1 MNTEHTI
8 TIRAYEAG
16 DWGRVQGIHDAARQ
30 EELRLAGLADAFIP
44 LAQAAEN
51 EGLFDY
57 QLAVAVCEGVVAGF
71 VAFTAEE
78 LAWLYVDPALAR
90 RGIGR
95 ALVRHALA
103 RTARPLGV
111 EVLVGNQPALAL
123 YQAEGFVLQKTL
135 HGHMPGNERFE
146 VSAHYLELP
155 A

>member
-1 MNTEHTI
+1 MQDAI
-8 TIRAYEAG
+8 SIRPYAPQ
-16 DWGRVQGIHDAARQ
+16 DWARLQAIHDPARRQ
-30 EELRLAGLADAFIP
+30 ELALAGLAEAFIP

-51 EGLFDY
+51 EDLFGYRMDVAE
-57 QLAVAVCEGVVAGF
+57 LAGTVAGF
-71 VAFTAEE
+71 VAFSADE
-78 LAWLYVDPALAR
+78 LAWLYVDPAYMR

-95 ALVRHALA
+95 ALVRHALQN
-103 RTARPLGV
+103 TARPLGV

-146 VSAHYLELP
+146 VSAHYLERN